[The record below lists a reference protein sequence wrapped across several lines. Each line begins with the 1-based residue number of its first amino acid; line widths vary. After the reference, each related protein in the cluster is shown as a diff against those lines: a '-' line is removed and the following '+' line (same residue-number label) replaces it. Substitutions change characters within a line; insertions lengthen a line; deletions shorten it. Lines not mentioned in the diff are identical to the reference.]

1 MEVEA
6 TPYRGELDA
15 SWMRHEMA
23 EGKTVY
29 RHEVVEVAAPAAE
42 LDGVEVGRRQEG
54 EGEGAG
60 ERREGTEGGE
70 GREASPRE
78 GEQGAIR

>member
-54 EGEGAG
+54 DGDG
-60 ERREGTEGGE
+60 ERREEGAGGGE